1 MTLQPEV
8 RDLRARCLAIA
19 AYVLLGNACTGGPVG
34 SGTGLLEPGARL
46 VVSAPTATSD
56 PLGVDY
62 YAKLPTG
69 AAQRQALCG
78 RGNQD
83 RFSRWYCAQP
93 SPTIDSLKTV
103 LTGLSLNNR
112 PLFAVNAASNSVFG
126 RSVSSINP
134 RAIIFSASRV
144 DYCAVGYSRGAG
156 AVEVIGYD
164 PVKQD
169 LNFYLVRY
177 GLACDANRSCSNAD
191 RYLES
196 NESGWTTADVYDD
209 TDLKNTALD
218 CLQCHQ
224 PGGIGTPRVLRMQEL
239 VNPWPHWLRA
249 NRGSSVLLNQFLAAH
264 LPGAVAGGRGVVTG
278 IGASDQRY
286 AGISIDAYE
295 TPEVSL
301 GDPMAM
307 QLQLIEGFGFDKAPS
322 VVTYDG
328 SKNNGDDPNYRGP
341 PDETWLSAYEQALA
355 GRIMAP
361 PYFGI
366 DPFDPDKVQA
376 AIEGYASALAGN
388 REQMPD
394 VGALYRDGAQP
405 FIGLVAPDAINGQA
419 VSVKQV
425 VTYKCGTCHNGLFP
439 GISRNEFVA
448 DDFPDRLTAAQRARV
463 LERINASD
471 TSPLRMPPVL
481 FGDLS
486 GSQKAAIAGALQ

>member
-1 MTLQPEV
+1 M
-8 RDLRARCLAIA
+8 
-19 AYVLLGNACTGGPVG
+19 
-34 SGTGLLEPGARL
+34 
-46 VVSAPTATSD
+46 
-56 PLGVDY
+56 DY
-62 YAKLPTG
+62 YAKLPAG
-69 AAQRQALCG
+69 APQRQALCG

-83 RFSRWYCAQP
+83 RFARWYCAQP
-93 SPTIDSLKTV
+93 SPTIDSLRTV
-103 LTGLSLNNR
+103 LTGLALNNR
-112 PLFAVNAASNSVFG
+112 PLFAANAASNSVFG

-134 RAIIFSASRV
+134 RTIIFSASRV

-164 PVKQD
+164 PVKKD

-224 PGGIGTPRVLRMQEL
+224 PGGTGTPRILRMQEL
-239 VNPWPHWLRA
+239 LNPWPHWLRA

-264 LPGAVAGGRGVVTG
+264 LPGAVAGGRGTTVTG
-278 IGASDQRY
+278 SGASDQRY
-286 AGISIDAYE
+286 AGIPIDSYE
-295 TPEVSL
+295 TPELSF
-301 GDPMAM
+301 GDPLAM
-307 QLQLIEGFGFDKAPS
+307 QLQLIEGFGFNNAPN
-322 VVTYDG
+322 VVAYDG

-341 PDETWLSAYEQALA
+341 PDATWLSAYEQALA

-361 PYFGI
+361 PHFGI
-366 DPFDPDKVQA
+366 DPFDPDKVEA
-376 AIEGYASALAGN
+376 AIDGYARASAG
-388 REQMPD
+388 RPEQMPD
-394 VGALYRDGAQP
+394 VGALYRDGVQP
-405 FIGLVAPDAINGQA
+405 FIGLVAPDAVNGQPL
-419 VSVKQV
+419 SVKQI

-448 DDFPDRLTAAQRARV
+448 GDFPDRLTPAQRAKV
-463 LERINASD
+463 IDRINAPD
-471 TSPLRMPPVL
+471 TSPLRMPPAL

-486 GSQKAAIAGALQ
+486 RSQKEAIAGALQ